1 MFAMSTFHKAPCRI
15 CKQCLQVSKKE
26 TITSLENMGQKKN
39 GRDGLKTMI
48 NKCQLAHEDMCS
60 SCLFSFHLSYR
71 PEVCPQLLRFT
82 VHPLHP
88 IACSAHFIPWKVTV
102 WGGILVRE
110 VFFPGMFPQCYIFY
124 HYLGNYSD
132 PQNST
137 FLLFNPL
144 SLGYFATATLG
155 D

>member
-1 MFAMSTFHKAPCRI
+1 
-15 CKQCLQVSKKE
+15 
-26 TITSLENMGQKKN
+26 
-39 GRDGLKTMI
+39 MI
-48 NKCQLAHEDMCS
+48 NKCQHMKICVQVAYFPS
-60 SCLFSFHLSYR
+60 TS
-71 PEVCPQLLRFT
+71 
-82 VHPLHP
+82 
-88 IACSAHFIPWKVTV
+88 VTV
-102 WGGILVRE
+102 PRSALNCFIYSSSSAPHRLLSSLHTLEGDCMRRDIRTGGI
-110 VFFPGMFPQCYIFY
+110 FPGMFPHCYIFY